1 MKLAAL
7 SANPLTSRRQ
17 PARAP
22 GGRRT
27 PRKLARLMDLVRGLK
42 PRGVPRPKPVQ
53 QARPDT
59 FTVSAGPDGITC
71 GTPAPAPRCGTPWNT
86 TPAPDPRC
94 GTPWNT
100 SAGASP
106 APVQTPPAAP
116 PASGPVSNPFDGGKG
131 LTGPVQHGPF
141 FTLGK
146 PDASTTWAQ
155 LAQLFAEGRV
165 IGDTG
170 GSCGMTSAQKIE
182 ALRSFWE
189 QGVAS
194 GKSPA
199 EFGFYVRCG
208 PTPPPGLHV

>member
-1 MKLAAL
+1 MKLSAL
-7 SANPLTSRRQ
+7 SANPLTARRQ
-17 PARAP
+17 PIRSPA
-22 GGRRT
+22 GRRP

-42 PRGVPRPKPVQ
+42 PRGVARPKPVQ

-59 FTVSAGPDGITC
+59 FTVSAGPDGGITC
-71 GTPAPAPRCGTPWNT
+71 GTSGAGPKCGTPWNT
-86 TPAPDPRC
+86 TPTPDPRC

-100 SAGASP
+100 AGAP
-106 APVQTPPAAP
+106 APTQPAGSTPPST
-116 PASGPVSNPFDGGKG
+116 SGPVANPFEGGKG
-131 LTGPVQHGPF
+131 LTGPLQHGPF

>member
-1 MKLAAL
+1 
-7 SANPLTSRRQ
+7 
-17 PARAP
+17 
-22 GGRRT
+22 
-27 PRKLARLMDLVRGLK
+27 MDLIRGLK
-42 PRGVPRPKPVQ
+42 PRGVARPKPLQ

-59 FTVSAGPDGITC
+59 FTVNTGPKC
-71 GTPAPAPRCGTPWNT
+71 GTPWNTTPTSDPRCGTPWNT
-86 TPAPDPRC
+86 TPTPDPRC
-94 GTPWNT
+94 GTPSNT
-100 SAGASP
+100 AGGAP
-106 APVQTPPAAP
+106 APTQPPGSTPPST
-116 PASGPVSNPFDGGKG
+116 SGPVANPFEGGKG
-131 LTGPVQHGPF
+131 LTGPLQHGPF

-170 GSCGMTSAQKIE
+170 GSCGMTGAQKIE